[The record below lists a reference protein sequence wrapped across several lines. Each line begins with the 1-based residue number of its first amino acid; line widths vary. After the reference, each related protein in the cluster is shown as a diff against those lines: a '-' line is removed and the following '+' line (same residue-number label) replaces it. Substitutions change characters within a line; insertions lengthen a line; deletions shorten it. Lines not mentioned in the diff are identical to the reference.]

1 MWKIFDD
8 FRSIQSVDCDVIDS
22 ILQGTLEK
30 YKVDAS
36 ELNIKIPDLLLRRC
50 EQELQRVRG
59 DYLTSYSG
67 NRKSWLSFV
76 SFEK

>member
-50 EQELQRVRG
+50 EQELQRVREA
-59 DYLTSYSG
+59 
-67 NRKSWLSFV
+67 V
-76 SFEK
+76 I